1 MKKLLLSGA
10 ILVGLV
16 SLASAQSGPACD
28 PGTEFG
34 NGIYP
39 DSVTNFVKGC
49 KGKPY
54 EQVISILVPKD
65 TVASFQGQTVNA
77 DFENITYNSVD
88 NLPTGLEVKTH
99 PENGVFLPET
109 PGCAVV
115 TGITDEVGTHNLIFY
130 LTANVKINL
139 GIVPMPIPQDETIT
153 FYKIIIEDC
162 DNTDPVD
169 PNEGDD
175 DGNEDGDTD
184 PSTSV
189 IEMNK
194 NASFSIY
201 PNPAKGQATISNL
214 TEAGG
219 KNIFIYNAEGKVA
232 KTVFTDMKE
241 VTFSTAELKAGVYIV
256 KVMQGNSSETV
267 KLIVE

>member
-1 MKKLLLSGA
+1 MKKLLLSGVF
-10 ILVGLV
+10 LVGLA
-16 SLASAQSGPACD
+16 SLASAQDPACT

-54 EQVISILVPKD
+54 EQVISILVPTD
-65 TVASFQGQTVNA
+65 TTGDFNGMTVDA
-77 DFENITYNSVD
+77 KFVNITYNSVD
-88 NLPTGLEVKTH
+88 NLPSGLEVKTN
-99 PENGVFLPET
+99 PEDGIFLPEV

-115 TGITDEVGTHNLIFY
+115 TGITNEVGTHNPIFY
-130 LTANVKINL
+130 LTANLKVQL
-139 GIVPMPIPQDETIT
+139 LPAPAPPIDLPREETIK

-162 DNTDPVD
+162 GDTDPVD
-169 PNEGDD
+169 PNEGDGD
-175 DGNEDGDTD
+175 NE

-241 VTFSTAELKAGVYIV
+241 VTFSTAELKAGIYIV

>member
-1 MKKLLLSGA
+1 MKKLLLSGVF
-10 ILVGLV
+10 LVGLA
-16 SLASAQSGPACD
+16 SLASAQDPACT

-54 EQVISILVPKD
+54 EQVISILVPTD
-65 TVASFQGQTVNA
+65 TTGDFTGVTVDA
-77 DFENITYNSVD
+77 KFVNITYNSVD
-88 NLPTGLEVKTH
+88 NLPSGLEVKTN
-99 PENGVFLPET
+99 PEDGIFLPEV

-115 TGITDEVGTHNLIFY
+115 TGITNEVGTHNPIFY
-130 LTANVKINL
+130 LTANLKVQL
-139 GIVPMPIPQDETIT
+139 APAPLPPIDLPREETIK

-162 DNTDPVD
+162 
-169 PNEGDD
+169 G
-175 DGNEDGDTD
+175 
-184 PSTSV
+184 STSV

-201 PNPAKGQATISNL
+201 PNPTKGQATISNL

-241 VTFSTAELKAGVYIV
+241 VTFSTAELKAGIYIV